1 MEFKIPEDLKVMF
14 DHVVETKFKGDEEEA
29 VLASVVA
36 FLEKEKA
43 SLMDQ
48 ERFRLTLEKTLDL
61 YRKREERAV
70 KEFDDAFSRIAR
82 KKSKAA
88 ERFDALTRGDA
99 EEKDE

>member
-14 DHVVETKFKGDEEEA
+14 DHVVERKFKGDEEAA
-29 VLASVVA
+29 VLAAVVA

-48 ERFRLTLEKTLDL
+48 ERFRLTVEKTLDL
-61 YRKREERAV
+61 YRKRQERAET
-70 KEFDDAFSRIAR
+70 EFDDAFTRMAR

-88 ERFDALTRGDA
+88 ERFDALTRGD
-99 EEKDE
+99 EPKEDG